1 MSRLRQWTIV
11 SQLSGVI
18 DLPVPV
24 RRFGRFGTFL
34 LSEFVRGLYAQEAL
48 V

>member
-18 DLPVPV
+18 DLPV

-34 LSEFVRGLYAQEAL
+34 LSEFVRGLSAQEAL